1 MKINVFGYTISINK
15 SLIEDENTPEDLRK
29 AIEVIEHYG
38 LKAKSTDKQK
48 KSAERAT
55 RVRSDRAREK
65 ITNAINILRMEK
77 KPINCNSVS
86 IASGCSINTVRKYK
100 DMIDIQT
107 SSFLNG

>member
-1 MKINVFGYTISINK
+1 MKVEVFGYTISINK
-15 SLIEDENTPEDLRK
+15 SLIDDENTPEELKK
-29 AIEVIEHYG
+29 AIETIEKYG
-38 LKAKSTDKQK
+38 MKAQSTEKQRL
-48 KSAERAT
+48 SAERAT